1 MIGQNKLKILI
12 IENEIYLAQ
21 SIATKLG
28 ELGHVCEMC
37 TSTRDA
43 IKSNNYDVVL
53 LSTNINGQDFNPVI
67 DTFKKSIIILM
78 VSYISNDTVSKPLS
92 AGAKDYILKPFMIE
106 ELVRKIDHYQ
116 DYDKL
121 KKKSEAYDKYLSHTF
136 KAIGSEHNF
145 DNLELP
151 VFISCNFQK
160 HADSFAFTYAN
171 EKNLP
176 LHFITLSDAKAM
188 DEIESVSSNALIYII
203 DFHTLKKADRKP
215 FLTLLEGKKVI
226 ISSNDKIED
235 EEYNVIEIKS
245 ENNVFDQGEILPIED
260 YVKFIVL
267 NYQHKFPDTELSKKL
282 GISRK
287 SLWEKRKKYDIIK
300 KK

>member
-1 MIGQNKLKILI
+1 LKILI

-37 TSTRDA
+37 TSTKDA

-67 DTFKKSIIILM
+67 ETFKSSIVILM
-78 VSYISNDTVSKPLS
+78 VSYISNDTVSKPLA

-116 DYDKL
+116 DYEKL
-121 KKKSEAYDKYLSHTF
+121 KKRNIAYETYLEHTF
-136 KAIGSEHNF
+136 SAVSHEH
-145 DNLELP
+145 DHHEIELP
-151 VFISCNFQK
+151 IYISSSFQK
-160 HADSFAFTYAN
+160 YADAFAFKHASM
-171 EKNLP
+171 KNLP
-176 LHFITLSDAKAM
+176 LHFITLSDPKAM
-188 DEIESVSSNALIYII
+188 SEIEAISKNCIIYVI
-203 DFHTLKKADRKP
+203 DYQTLKKTDKKAFCELISDRQ
-215 FLTLLEGKKVI
+215 VI
-226 ISSNDKIED
+226 VASTDNIDDVAHNIID
-235 EEYNVIEIKS
+235 IKS
-245 ENNVFDQGEILPIED
+245 ESNVFDQGDILPIED

-267 NYQHKFPDTELSKKL
+267 NYQYKFPDTELSKKL

>member
-1 MIGQNKLKILI
+1 MKILI
-12 IENEIYLAQ
+12 IENEVYLAQ

-28 ELGHVCEMC
+28 ELGHICEMC
-37 TSTRDA
+37 TSTKDA
-43 IKSNNYDVVL
+43 IRSNNYDVVL

-67 DTFKKSIIILM
+67 ETFKNSIVILM

-106 ELVRKIDHYQ
+106 ELIRKIDHYQ
-116 DYDKL
+116 DYEKL
-121 KKKSEAYDKYLSHTF
+121 KKRNKAYEKYLAHTF
-136 KAIGSEHNF
+136 TNAQHGQDLNAV
-145 DNLELP
+145 ELP
-151 VFISCNFQK
+151 LFVSSNFQK
-160 HADSFAFTYAN
+160 YADSFAFEYAQK
-171 EKNLP
+171 KNLP

-188 DEIESVSSNALIYII
+188 DEIASLPQNALLYII
-203 DFHTLKKADRKP
+203 DYQTLKKSDKQLFCELIAD
-215 FLTLLEGKKVI
+215 KKAI
-226 ISSNDKIED
+226 IASNDKIED
-235 EEYNVIEIKS
+235 VAYPVIEIKN
-245 ENNVFDQGEILPIED
+245 ENNVFDKGEILPIED

-267 NYQHKFPDTELSKKL
+267 NYQDKYPDTELSKKL

>member
-1 MIGQNKLKILI
+1 MKILI
-12 IENEIYLAQ
+12 IENEVYLAQ

-28 ELGHVCEMC
+28 ELGHTCEMC

-43 IKSNNYDVVL
+43 IGSNNYDVVL
-53 LSTNINGQDFNPVI
+53 LSTNINGQDFNPLI
-67 DTFKKSIIILM
+67 ETFKNSIVILM

-116 DYDKL
+116 DYEKL
-121 KKKSEAYDKYLSHTF
+121 KKRNEAYEKYLAHTF
-136 KAIGSEHNF
+136 SNTKHEQ
-145 DNLELP
+145 NLDEIELP
-151 VFISCNFQK
+151 LFVSSNFQK
-160 HADSFAFTYAN
+160 YADAFAFEYAQK
-171 EKNLP
+171 KNLP
-176 LHFITLSDAKAM
+176 IHFLSLSDSKALN
-188 DEIESVSSNALIYII
+188 EIASLPQNSIIYII
-203 DFHTLKKADRKP
+203 DYQALKKSDKKR
-215 FLTLLEGKKVI
+215 FCDLIQGKKAI
-226 ISSNDKIED
+226 IASSDKIE
-235 EEYNVIEIKS
+235 EVAYPVIEIKS
-245 ENNVFDQGEILPIED
+245 ESNIFDKGEILPIED

-267 NYQHKFPDTELSKKL
+267 NYQDKYPDTELSKKL

>member
-1 MIGQNKLKILI
+1 MKILI

-28 ELGHVCEMC
+28 ELGHNCEMC
-37 TSTRDA
+37 TSTKDA
-43 IKSNNYDVVL
+43 IKSTNYDVVL

-67 DTFKKSIIILM
+67 ETFKNSIVILM

-116 DYDKL
+116 DYEKL
-121 KKKSEAYDKYLSHTF
+121 KKRNEAYEKYLDYTF
-136 KAIGSEHNF
+136 ASFTNDYEYES
-145 DNLELP
+145 LELP
-151 VFISCNFQK
+151 VFISSSFQK
-160 HADSFAFTYAN
+160 HSDAFAFIYAQSN
-171 EKNLP
+171 NMAIHFLSLNNPKTMQEIASLP
-176 LHFITLSDAKAM
+176 HN
-188 DEIESVSSNALIYII
+188 VLIYII
-203 DFHTLKKADRKP
+203 DYQVLKKSEKKAFCNLIAD
-215 FLTLLEGKKVI
+215 KKVI
-226 ISSNDKIED
+226 IASTDKIED
-235 EEYNVIEIKS
+235 VNYPVLEIKS
-245 ENNVFDQGEILPIED
+245 ETNVFDQGDILPIED
-260 YVKFIVL
+260 YVKYIVL
-267 NYQHKFPDTELSKKL
+267 NYQDKYPDTELSKKL

>member
-1 MIGQNKLKILI
+1 MKILI

-28 ELGHVCEMC
+28 EKGHTCEMC
-37 TSTRDA
+37 TSTKDA
-43 IKSNNYDVVL
+43 IKSTNYDVVL

-67 DTFKKSIIILM
+67 ETFKKSIVILM
-78 VSYISNDTVSKPLS
+78 VSYISNDTVSKPLA

-116 DYDKL
+116 DYEKI
-121 KKKSEAYDKYLSHTF
+121 KQRNKAYEKYLAHTF
-136 KAIGSEHNF
+136 ESVTSEHDHENI
-145 DNLELP
+145 ELP
-151 VFISCNFQK
+151 LFISSNFQK
-160 HADSFAFTYAN
+160 YADAFAFNHAREN
-171 EKNLP
+171 NLS
-176 LHFITLSDAKAM
+176 LKFISLKEVKAM
-188 DEIESVSSNALIYII
+188 QEIGAAPQNVILYII
-203 DFHTLKKADRKP
+203 DYQILKKSDKKM
-215 FLTLLEGKKVI
+215 FFELIEGKKAI
-226 ISSNDKIED
+226 ITGSDLIEED
-235 EEYNVIEIKS
+235 EFPVIEIKS
-245 ENNVFDQGEILPIED
+245 ENNIFDKSDILPIED

-267 NYQHKFPDTELSKKL
+267 NYQNKYPDTELSKKL

>member
-1 MIGQNKLKILI
+1 MKILI
-12 IENEIYLAQ
+12 IENEVYLAQ

-37 TSTRDA
+37 TSTKDA
-43 IKSNNYDVVL
+43 IRSNNYDVVL

-67 DTFKKSIIILM
+67 ETFKNSIVILM

-116 DYDKL
+116 DYERL
-121 KKKSEAYDKYLSHTF
+121 KKRNEAYEKYLAHSFSSVKHDQDL
-136 KAIGSEHNF
+136 SSV
-145 DNLELP
+145 ELP
-151 VFISCNFQK
+151 VFVSSNFQK
-160 HADSFAFTYAN
+160 YADAFAFEYAQK
-171 EKNLP
+171 ENLP
-176 LHFITLSDAKAM
+176 IHFISLTDSKALS
-188 DEIESVSSNALIYII
+188 EIESLPQNSIIYII
-203 DFHTLKKADRKP
+203 DYQTLKKADKKQFCELIAGRKA
-215 FLTLLEGKKVI
+215 I
-226 ISSNDKIED
+226 IASSDKIED
-235 EEYNVIEIKS
+235 VEYPVIEIKS
-245 ENNVFDQGEILPIED
+245 ESNVFDKGEILPIED

-267 NYQHKFPDTELSKKL
+267 NYQDKYPDTELSKKL

>member
-1 MIGQNKLKILI
+1 MKILI

-37 TSTRDA
+37 TSTKDA
-43 IKSNNYDVVL
+43 IKSTNYDVVL

-67 DTFKKSIIILM
+67 ETFKKSIVILM
-78 VSYISNDTVSKPLS
+78 VSYISNDTVSRPLS

-106 ELVRKIDHYQ
+106 ELIRKIDHYQ
-116 DYDKL
+116 DYEKL
-121 KKKSEAYDKYLSHTF
+121 KKRNEAYEKYLTHTF
-136 KAIGSEHNF
+136 SSVSQEQDHNSI
-145 DNLELP
+145 ELP
-151 VFISCNFQK
+151 LFVSSSFQK
-160 HADSFAFTYAN
+160 NVDAFAFEYASN
-171 EKNLP
+171 KNLP
-176 LHFITLSDAKAM
+176 IHFLTLSDPKAM
-188 DEIESVSSNALIYII
+188 NEISSIPQNCIIYVI
-203 DFHTLKKADRKP
+203 DYQLLKKSD
-215 FLTLLEGKKVI
+215 KKAFCELMVDKKAI
-226 ISSNDKIED
+226 IASSDKIED
-235 EEYNVIEIKS
+235 VEYPVLEIKS
-245 ENNVFDQGEILPIED
+245 ESNVFDRGEILPIED

-267 NYQHKFPDTELSKKL
+267 NYQSKYPDTELSKKL